1 MLQLAEARLQLR
13 LQRLPLRHGSKV
25 AILGRLLGKQAG
37 QPRNKLQDIPL
48 DRPPAT
54 LLGRLMDRLVWAMDV
69 LLSKSKLSRLTRG
82 LPGHKQRLVEVLS
95 PLRLQLRP
103 LRYGSKVAVLGRL
116 VGKQADQLR
125 HELQY
130 ILQD

>member
-1 MLQLAEARLQLR
+1 M
-13 LQRLPLRHGSKV
+13 GSS
-25 AILGRLLGKQAG
+25 GKQAG
-37 QPRNKLQDIPL
+37 QLRDKLQDMPL
-48 DRPPAT
+48 GRPPAT
-54 LLGRLMDRLVWAMDV
+54 LLSRLMDRLVWAMDV
-69 LLSKSKLSRLTRG
+69 LLSTSKLSKLTCG

-103 LRYGSKVAVLGRL
+103 LRHGSKVAVLGRL

-125 HELQY
+125 HKLQY